1 MTALWRL
8 FGWPRL
14 VILAVVPALIVADY
28 LFDLPAVFGPEDEAL
43 HTTLI
48 LGSWIFL
55 GVVILVVLIALI
67 AVLWMNSVVKRN
79 VTRTLA
85 RLEHVEMRWSSP
97 AAKRARQSLRAR
109 SRQ

>member
-1 MTALWRL
+1 MTALWKL
-8 FGWPRL
+8 LGWPRAL
-14 VILAVVPALIVADY
+14 LLAVTLVLIVVPL
-28 LFDLPAVFGPEDEAL
+28 LFEVPAVFGPEDQAL
-43 HTTLI
+43 HDAVI